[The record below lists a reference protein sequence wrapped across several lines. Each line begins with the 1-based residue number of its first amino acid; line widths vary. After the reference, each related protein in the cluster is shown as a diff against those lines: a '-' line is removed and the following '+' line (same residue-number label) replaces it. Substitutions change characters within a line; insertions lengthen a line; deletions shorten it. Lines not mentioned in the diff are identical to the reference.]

1 MMFPGTACRR
11 FVIVAGLAATVTGCL
26 GPPAVK
32 YEMLSVE
39 GTVTMEGQP
48 LSNAEVMLDSIDG
61 PRGFGVTD
69 EQGKF
74 TVATRQFGAGL
85 PAGTYR
91 VFIGG
96 SDQTRLGGA
105 GGPVE
110 VATRYREKGVG
121 SVKIGPGSGP
131 LKFDLK
137 RKAESRGA
145 ADADDSS
152 ER

>member
-1 MMFPGTACRR
+1 MVFRRAACRR
-11 FVIVAGLAATVTGCL
+11 FVVVAGLAATVTGCF
-26 GPPAVK
+26 GPRVVK
-32 YEMLSVE
+32 YEMLPVE

-69 EQGKF
+69 EQGRF
-74 TVATRQFGAGL
+74 TVMTRQFGAGL

-91 VFIGG
+91 VFVGG
-96 SDQTRLGGA
+96 SDKTRLGGA

-110 VATRYREKGVG
+110 VATKYREKGVG

-131 LKFDLK
+131 LAFDLK
-137 RKAESRGA
+137 RKPDARGA
-145 ADADDSS
+145 VEADDSS